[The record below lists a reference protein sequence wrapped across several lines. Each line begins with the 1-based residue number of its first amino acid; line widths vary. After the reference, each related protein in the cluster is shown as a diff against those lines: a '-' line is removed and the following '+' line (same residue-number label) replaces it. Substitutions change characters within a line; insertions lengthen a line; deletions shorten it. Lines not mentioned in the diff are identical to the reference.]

1 MNDFDSTLDTAVQR
15 GIITAEQ
22 RDLLRALRVE
32 SRPAEAEAPRGFN
45 WVNVAYGLGAL
56 LVLFSGAWFLV
67 RQWEKLGPWGVLGVA
82 LAYIAVLVVADRRLR
97 ALGFKRAGDLAVML
111 AVALTAL
118 PAWSILSLTGE
129 WPPDN
134 TFNPPWV
141 GQQYMASRWMVLE
154 LSVILAALVVLRVRR
169 VPMLMHAISFALFWV
184 WLHSTQLLEI
194 GYYSPIY
201 QRWTMLAGAL
211 VIFATAEHI
220 ERWQLRQHVEQREGD
235 FAGPFWLVGCIAFA
249 VSYMSIWAR
258 ADDMWK
264 HLLPLVAAG
273 VILLS
278 LVLRRRA
285 LAALGV
291 VGMFGYLVFLAD
303 EVFRNS
309 GLFPVVLAA
318 LGILM
323 IVGTV
328 WLQRRF
334 PSLVRR
340 FGSPAGRSI
349 PWSNGM
355 AWLPVFF
362 AASMAVIG
370 LADAEEERIN
380 RDFRERLH
388 ILRQHSGSMRVAP
401 SRPRPPRAD
410 SGAQGAGR
418 GARDSGLVTRDS
430 LRTPD

>member
-1 MNDFDSTLDTAVQR
+1 MNDFDGTLDLAVQR
-15 GIITAEQ
+15 GIISAEQ
-22 RDLLRALRVE
+22 RDLLHALRIE
-32 SRPAEAEAPRGFN
+32 SKPTEAEAPRGFN

-82 LAYIAVLVVADRRLR
+82 LGYIGILVIADRRLR
-97 ALGFKRAGDLAVML
+97 ALGFKRAGDLGVML

-134 TFNPPWV
+134 TFNPPYV

-154 LSVILAALVVLRVRR
+154 LTVILAALVVLRVRR
-169 VPMLMHAISFALFWV
+169 IPMLMHAISFAMFWV
-184 WLHSTQLLEI
+184 WLHGTQLLDI
-194 GYYSPIY
+194 GYYSPTY

-211 VIFATAEHI
+211 VIFATAEHV
-220 ERWQLRQHVEQREGD
+220 ERWQLTQEVEKREGD
-235 FAGPFWLVGCIAFA
+235 FAGPFWLIGAIAFA
-249 VSYMSIWAR
+249 VSYMTIWLR
-258 ADDMWK
+258 ADDVWK

-273 VILLS
+273 VILVS
-278 LVLRRRA
+278 LVLRRRV
-285 LAALGV
+285 LAALGL

-309 GLFPVVLAA
+309 GLFPVVLAG
-318 LGILM
+318 LGVLT

-334 PSLVRR
+334 PELVRR
-340 FGSPAGRSI
+340 FGSPSGRSI
-349 PWSNGM
+349 PWSRGM

-370 LADAEEERIN
+370 LADVAEERIQ

-388 ILRQHSGSMRVAP
+388 LLRQHSGSIRIAP
-401 SRPRPPRAD
+401 SRPRPAAPDSSA
-410 SGAQGAGR
+410 SGAV
-418 GARDSGLVTRDS
+418 DSS
-430 LRTPD
+430 AKAAAPTPPPSR

>member
-1 MNDFDSTLDTAVQR
+1 MNDFDGTLDLAVQR
-15 GIITAEQ
+15 GIISAEQ
-22 RDLLRALRVE
+22 RDLLHALHIQAK
-32 SRPAEAEAPRGFN
+32 PAEAEAPRGFN

-67 RQWEKLGPWGVLGVA
+67 RQWEKLGPWGVLAVSFF
-82 LAYIAVLVVADRRLR
+82 YIGILVVADHRLR

-134 TFNPPWV
+134 TFNPPYV

-154 LSVILAALVVLRVRR
+154 LTVILVALFVLRVRR
-169 VPMLMHAISFALFWV
+169 IAMLMHAIAFAMFWV
-184 WLHSTQLLEI
+184 WLHGTQLLEI
-194 GYYSPIY
+194 GYYSPTY

-211 VIFATAEHI
+211 LILATAEHI
-220 ERWQLRQHVEQREGD
+220 ERWQLGQDIEKREGD
-235 FAGPFWLVGCIAFA
+235 FASPFWLIGCIAFA
-249 VSYMSIWAR
+249 VSYMTIWVR
-258 ADDMWK
+258 ADDIWK
-264 HLLPLVAAG
+264 HLLPFVAAG
-273 VILLS
+273 FIVVS

-285 LAALGV
+285 LAALGL

-318 LGILM
+318 LGVLT

-334 PSLVRR
+334 PELVRR
-340 FGSPAGRSI
+340 FGAPTGRSI
-349 PWSNGM
+349 PWSKGM

-370 LADAEEERIN
+370 LADAAEERIN

-388 ILRQHSGSMRVAP
+388 LLRLHSGSIRTAP
-401 SRPRPPRAD
+401 MRPRPVPAD
-410 SGAQGAGR
+410 TTRPATPGA
-418 GARDSGLVTRDS
+418 TK
-430 LRTPD
+430 